1 MRDFVIKSNK
11 EAEKLA
17 NIIYKGCAN
26 PKEVKLLFTEFAK
39 YLLQNQSKIKADD
52 MLKIVKNDDYMNAN
66 KSNKFLNLY
75 TRKIGLEMFPLS
87 IVVGTYIIWL
97 ENYLGIYHED

>member
-1 MRDFVIKSNK
+1 
-11 EAEKLA
+11 
-17 NIIYKGCAN
+17 
-26 PKEVKLLFTEFAK
+26 
-39 YLLQNQSKIKADD
+39 
-52 MLKIVKNDDYMNAN
+52 MNVD

-75 TRKIGLEMFPLS
+75 TRKTGLEMFPLS

>member
-1 MRDFVIKSNK
+1 
-11 EAEKLA
+11 
-17 NIIYKGCAN
+17 
-26 PKEVKLLFTEFAK
+26 
-39 YLLQNQSKIKADD
+39 
-52 MLKIVKNDDYMNAN
+52 MLKIVKNDDYINAG

-75 TRKIGLEMFPLS
+75 TRKTGLEMFLLS

>member
-52 MLKIVKNDDYMNAN
+52 MLKIVKNDDYTHVKQA
-66 KSNKFLNLY
+66 
-75 TRKIGLEMFPLS
+75 
-87 IVVGTYIIWL
+87 
-97 ENYLGIYHED
+97 